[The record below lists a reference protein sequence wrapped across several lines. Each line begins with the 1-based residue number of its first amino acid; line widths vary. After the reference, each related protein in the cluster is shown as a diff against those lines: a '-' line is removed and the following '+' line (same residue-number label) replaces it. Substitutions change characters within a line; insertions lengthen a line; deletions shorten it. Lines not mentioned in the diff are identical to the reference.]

1 MFRGFAA
8 MQRKWKITIIAWVG
22 IILLFGI
29 GSRYPRQVNLVIITL
44 WCAFALFGSVYILA
58 IWLRD
63 LSNGEATTTTTLS
76 ALPIAVR
83 RFLLDNQNDEEQRGR
98 REGKVSKT

>member
-1 MFRGFAA
+1 MFGRFAA
-8 MQRKWKITIIAWVG
+8 MKRKWKITIIAWVG

-29 GSRYPRQVNLVIITL
+29 GSRYPRQVDLVFVTVR
-44 WCAFALFGSVYILA
+44 CGFLFVGSIYIVA

-63 LSNGEATTTTTLS
+63 LSNGEDKTTGTQS

-83 RFLLDNQNDEEQRGR
+83 RFLLDDNSDEEQKRKAAD
-98 REGKVSKT
+98 RE

>member
-1 MFRGFAA
+1 MK
-8 MQRKWKITIIAWVG
+8 RKWKITIIAWVG

-29 GSRYPRQVNLVIITL
+29 GSWYPRRVDLLFITL
-44 WCAFALFGSVYILA
+44 HCGFLLAGSVYIVA

-63 LSNGEATTTTTLS
+63 LSNGEADTTTKLS

-83 RFLLDNQNDEEQRGR
+83 RFLLDDRNDEERGR
-98 REGKVSKT
+98 REGKRH